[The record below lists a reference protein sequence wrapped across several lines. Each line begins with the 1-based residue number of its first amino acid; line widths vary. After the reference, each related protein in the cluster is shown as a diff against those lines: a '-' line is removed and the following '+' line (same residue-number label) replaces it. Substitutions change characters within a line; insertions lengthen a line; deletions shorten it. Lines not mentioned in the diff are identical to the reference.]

1 MIPLRGARYTPAEL
15 ETRNATAKDQLRESF
30 MRNKP
35 QLRRKLRLEEECFRL
50 QTLQVEIEKIGGEV
64 AAARCH
70 AKE

>member
-30 MRNKP
+30 LRNKP

-50 QTLQVEIEKIGGEV
+50 QTLQVEKIGSEV